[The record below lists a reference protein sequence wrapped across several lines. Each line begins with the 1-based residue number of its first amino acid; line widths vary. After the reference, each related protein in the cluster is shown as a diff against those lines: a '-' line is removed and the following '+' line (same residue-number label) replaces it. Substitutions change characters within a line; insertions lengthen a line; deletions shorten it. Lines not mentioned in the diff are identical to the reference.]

1 MDTQRECICCN
12 EILKIRSKIKENE
25 NIKCITQHPGFE
37 GVCLNP
43 WVLETAYYS
52 YRQQYSGAAIEGAL
66 PE

>member
-1 MDTQRECICCN
+1 M
-12 EILKIRSKIKENE
+12 ENE